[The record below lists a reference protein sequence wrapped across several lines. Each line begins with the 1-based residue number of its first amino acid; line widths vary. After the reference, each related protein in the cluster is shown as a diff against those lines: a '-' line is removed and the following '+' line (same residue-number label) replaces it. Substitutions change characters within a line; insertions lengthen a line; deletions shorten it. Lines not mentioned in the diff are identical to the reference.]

1 MALLDPIE
9 GLDPPDRPDW
19 RSALSTA
26 QFGPIAEDLLAVS
39 LEAAASG
46 SGTIPRPIIDRRVD
60 LYLRRLRS
68 LLTIPLQVIAFQHV
82 SPDGN
87 DRFDLPVVELPND
100 PGAIMAIVPVP
111 PLADHL
117 PRSVFLLPRP

>member
-9 GLDPPDRPDW
+9 GLDPPARPDW

-46 SGTIPRPIIDRRVD
+46 S
-60 LYLRRLRS
+60 RS
-68 LLTIPLQVIAFQHV
+68 TW
-82 SPDGN
+82 
-87 DRFDLPVVELPND
+87 R
-100 PGAIMAIVPVP
+100 
-111 PLADHL
+111 
-117 PRSVFLLPRP
+117 